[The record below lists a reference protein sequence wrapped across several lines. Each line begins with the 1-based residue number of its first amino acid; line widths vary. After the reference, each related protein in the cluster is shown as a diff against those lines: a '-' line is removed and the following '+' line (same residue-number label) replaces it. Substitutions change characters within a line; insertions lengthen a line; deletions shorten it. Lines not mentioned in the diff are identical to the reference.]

1 MIHARKFRVE
11 CELHKDNHIMSLKV
25 MHQWKRHPIQRILK
39 SKNDFLYKLFIVNR
53 KNLWL
58 RFVILVSLLV
68 WNILEMTNTQN
79 GEDDAKKEKTAVPE
93 ILFELFN
100 VIIIF
105 ACSFIILPV
114 MAYLEMQ
121 LLSFFFEKFKSRM
134 TIDDEDD
141 QYLPLQQI
149 NDMEDFV

>member
-1 MIHARKFRVE
+1 M
-11 CELHKDNHIMSLKV
+11 
-25 MHQWKRHPIQRILK
+25 
-39 SKNDFLYKLFIVNR
+39 NR

-79 GEDDAKKEKTAVPE
+79 GEDEAKKEKTAVPE

-121 LLSFFFEKFKSRM
+121 LLSFCFEKFKSRM